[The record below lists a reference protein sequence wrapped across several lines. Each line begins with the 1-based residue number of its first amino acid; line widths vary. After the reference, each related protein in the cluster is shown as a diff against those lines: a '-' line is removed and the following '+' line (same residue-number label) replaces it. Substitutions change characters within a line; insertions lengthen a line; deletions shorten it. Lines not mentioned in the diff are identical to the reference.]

1 MASQPSLFSPTET
14 AATPTA
20 TANPQRAASN
30 PLLGEM
36 AALRVRDEAIGRVE
50 RNAAAGFNDAALEAV
65 RQVAKLFAEFT
76 TDEAIAALGKSASTH
91 DGRAWGAV
99 MVRAQKQGLI
109 APTDRFRNTNRVSRH
124 HAPIRIWK
132 SLIGET
138 K

>member
-1 MASQPSLFSPTET
+1 MSTLPLFNDVVPTVSP
-14 AATPTA
+14 AANA
-20 TANPQRAASN
+20 RR
-30 PLLGEM
+30 E
-36 AALRVRDEAIGRVE
+36 RDEALQGVARH
-50 RNAAAGFNDAALEAV
+50 ASPGFSDAAFEAV
-65 RQVAKLFAEFT
+65 RRVAKLFAEFT

-138 K
+138 L